1 MLRTRADEVTEA
13 IASKDRNNLYVT
25 SSFFKDP
32 AKFRAFCTYY
42 AIMRLVDDRVDSLPT
57 PCGLSEKLREHE
69 LAIVTAWEQVVKS
82 GCHGVYPKTSF
93 LTSCNFADAEA
104 VCESFIHSYRLFPVP
119 ITLWTAFFSAMRSDL
134 SDGEFVRWADFLAYA
149 EGATVAPTTIYLWL
163 IMARRNVTKGS
174 YECPRGFDL
183 YACGRHL
190 GIFAYLGHI
199 IRDLALDV
207 TSMTTRLC
215 IAREDML
222 AHGVSPEM
230 LRNEALN
237 RRASHATR
245 RLVSD
250 LLQRARHHLVQGRVI
265 AQPAYGYIS
274 RDSHFILELIITM
287 YEHVIEK
294 IESIGCDPMSER
306 HHLTPQERARIVQQ
320 VATRVGFL
328 TH

>member
-1 MLRTRADEVTEA
+1 MKARADEVIEA

-25 SSFFKDP
+25 SSFFRDP
-32 AKFRAFCTYY
+32 AKYRAFCTYY
-42 AIMRLVDDRVDSLPT
+42 AIMRLVDDRVDNLPS
-57 PCGLSEKLREHE
+57 PRGLSAKLLEHE
-69 LAIVTAWEQVVKS
+69 LGVVTAWEQVVVS
-82 GCHGVYPKTSF
+82 GCDGIYPKTSF
-93 LTSCNFADAEA
+93 LTSCDFAEVQAI
-104 VCESFIHSYRLFPVP
+104 CESFIHSYRLFPVP
-119 ITLWTAFFSAMRSDL
+119 VKLWNNFFAAMRSDL

-163 IMARRNVTKGS
+163 IMARRNVTKGT
-174 YECPRGFDL
+174 YELPREFDL

-215 IAREDML
+215 IARKDML
-222 AHGVSPEM
+222 THGVSPEM

-237 RRASHATR
+237 HRASHATK
-245 RLVSD
+245 RLVAD
-250 LLQRARHHLVQGRVI
+250 LLQRARDHLAQGRAL
-265 AQPAYGYIS
+265 AQPAYELIES
-274 RDSHFILELIITM
+274 DSLFILELIITI

-306 HHLTPQERARIVQQ
+306 HHLTPLERAEIVQQ
-320 VATRVGFL
+320 VAARVGFRI
-328 TH
+328 H